1 MKTIKVYAN
10 IFDLGEQTDFTRLL
24 NVKDIHEG
32 KLGWSILLNWGT
44 EVILPSST
52 VFTMEDSK

>member
-10 IFDLGEQTDFTRLL
+10 ISDLGEQTDFTRLD
-24 NVKDIHEG
+24 NVKKIHEG
-32 KLGWSILLNWGT
+32 ILGWSILLNCGT

-52 VFTMEDSK
+52 IFTIEDSK